1 MVIQRWQSVLLLVAA
16 VLMGINCFIPVSVA
30 SEAGAAALCAYDFSM
45 LLIINIVTAVL
56 MLISIF
62 LYKDLR
68 KQLQVTA
75 ISAVLAVVTIVAT
88 MLTVGNIVSFAAI
101 NFVGL
106 LLPVAATVL
115 TVVARRCINRDKK
128 LLSSYDRLR

>member
-30 SEAGAAALCAYDFSM
+30 SEAGA
-45 LLIINIVTAVL
+45 
-56 MLISIF
+56 
-62 LYKDLR
+62 
-68 KQLQVTA
+68 

-88 MLTVGNIVSFAAI
+88 VLTVGNIVSFAAI

-128 LLSSYDRLR
+128 LLNSYDRLR